1 MKGRFFEVQWKVCRG
16 SQQRPGGKAGGEVG
30 GPAGF

>member
-1 MKGRFFEVQWKVCRG
+1 MKGRSLELQWKVCWG
-16 SQQRPGGKAGGEVG
+16 SQQRPGVKVGGEVG